1 MSESSDATTT
11 QIDTAVLR
19 TALEEVL
26 SGYFGAPRAILE
38 LQRCPALYRSS
49 FALEELDVK
58 LDDGLTLHLLFKD
71 VSLQGLSE
79 ASRLGKPTFLHD
91 PLREIE
97 TYRRILV
104 PHLPGAALCYGA
116 VADAELGR
124 YWLFLEK
131 VQGVKLPD
139 FGLETW
145 KRVAQWLAAMHT
157 RFARQPDLRELAAVS
172 HLIRYDGDLY
182 RLWPRRAK
190 AFLRQMEP
198 MVPTQAL
205 ERFDRLAEGYDQ
217 VIEHLLALPVTLI
230 HGELYGN
237 NVLIQETA
245 DQLRVCP
252 VDWEM
257 TALGPGLLDLAALI
271 AGEWTEEE
279 KRAMAL
285 AYHDSLVPNNLVPN
299 RGWAPDVEEFLFAL
313 DCCRLH
319 IATQWLGWSE
329 QWLSA
334 SDRRHHW
341 LGEALLVGERV
352 LRTA

>member
-1 MSESSDATTT
+1 MSESIDAAAAKFG
-11 QIDTAVLR
+11 TAALR

-26 SGYFGAPRAILE
+26 SCYFGAPRTIEE

-71 VSLQGLSE
+71 VGLQGLSE
-79 ASRLGKPTFLHD
+79 ASKLGKPTFLHD

-104 PHLPGAALCYGA
+104 SHLPGAALYYGA

-139 FGLETW
+139 FGLDTW

-157 RFARQPDLRELAAVS
+157 RFARQPNLRELAAVS

-182 RLWPRRAK
+182 RLWPRRAQ

-198 MVPTQAL
+198 IVPTQAL
-205 ERFDRLAEGYDQ
+205 QRFDRLVGGYDQ
-217 VIEHLLALPVTLI
+217 VVERLLALPVTLI
-230 HGELYGN
+230 HGEFYGN

-245 DQLRVCP
+245 GQLRVCP
-252 VDWEM
+252 VDWET

-271 AGEWTEEE
+271 SGGWTEEE

-285 AYHDSLVPNNLVPN
+285 AYYDNLVPNN
-299 RGWAPDVEEFLFAL
+299 GWAPAVEDFLFAL

-319 IATQWLGWSE
+319 IAAQWLGWSE
-329 QWLSA
+329 QRPSA
-334 SDRRHHW
+334 SYQRHHW

>member
-1 MSESSDATTT
+1 MSEASDATTT
-11 QIDTAVLR
+11 KIDTAVLR

-26 SGYFGAPRAILE
+26 SRYFGAPRTIEE
-38 LQRCPALYRSS
+38 LQRCPAWYRSS
-49 FALEELDVK
+49 FALEELEVK
-58 LDDGLTLHLLFKD
+58 LDDGATLHLLFKD
-71 VSLQGLSE
+71 VSLEGLSE
-79 ASRLGKPTFLHD
+79 AGRLGKPVFLHD

-104 PHLPGAALCYGA
+104 PHLPGAALYYGA

-139 FGLETW
+139 FALDTW
-145 KRVAQWLAAMHT
+145 KRVAQWLAAMHA
-157 RFARQPDLRELAAVS
+157 RFARRPDLRELAAVS

-182 RLWPRRAK
+182 RLWPRRAQ

-205 ERFDRLAEGYDQ
+205 QRFDRLVGRYDQ
-217 VIEHLLALPVTLI
+217 VIERLLALPVTLI

-252 VDWEM
+252 VDWET

-279 KRAMAL
+279 KRDMAL
-285 AYHDSLVPNNLVPN
+285 AYLDHLAPHDGWEPN
-299 RGWAPDVEEFLFAL
+299 VEEFLSAL

-319 IATQWLGWSE
+319 IAIQWLGWPE

-334 SDRRHHW
+334 SKGRHHW

>member
-1 MSESSDATTT
+1 MSESIDAATAK
-11 QIDTAVLR
+11 IDTTALR

-26 SGYFGAPRAILE
+26 SRYFGAPRAILE
-38 LQRCPALYRSS
+38 LQRCPASYRSS
-49 FALEELDVK
+49 FALEELEVK

-79 ASRLGKPTFLHD
+79 ASKLGKPTFLHD

-104 PHLPGAALCYGA
+104 SHLPGAALYYGA

-139 FGLETW
+139 FGLDTW

-157 RFARQPDLRELAAVS
+157 RFGRLPDLRELAAAS

-182 RLWPRRAK
+182 RLWPRRAQ

-198 MVPTQAL
+198 IVPTQAL
-205 ERFDRLAEGYDQ
+205 ERFDRLVGGYDQ
-217 VIEHLLALPVTLI
+217 VIERLLALPVTLI

-237 NVLIQETA
+237 NVLVQETA
-245 DQLRVCP
+245 DQLRICP
-252 VDWEM
+252 VDWET

-285 AYHDSLVPNNLVPN
+285 AYHDSLVLNN
-299 RGWAPDVEEFLFAL
+299 GWAPDVEEFLFAL

-319 IATQWLGWSE
+319 IAVQWLGWSE

-334 SDRRHHW
+334 SYGRHQW

>member
-1 MSESSDATTT
+1 MSEK
-11 QIDTAVLR
+11 IDTAALR
-19 TALEEVL
+19 TALEGVL
-26 SGYFGAPRAILE
+26 SCYFGAPRAIEE

-49 FALEELDVK
+49 FALEELEVK
-58 LDDGLTLHLLFKD
+58 LDDGLTLHLLCKD

-79 ASRLGKPTFLHD
+79 TSELGKPTFLHD

-97 TYRRILV
+97 TYRQILV
-104 PHLPGAALCYGA
+104 PHLSDTALCYGA

-139 FGLETW
+139 FGLDTW

-172 HLIRYDGDLY
+172 HLIHYDGDLY
-182 RLWPRRAK
+182 RLWPRRAQ
-190 AFLRQMEP
+190 AFLRQMVP

-205 ERFDRLAEGYDQ
+205 QRFDRLVGGYDQ
-217 VIEHLLALPVTLI
+217 VIERLLALPVTLI
-230 HGELYGN
+230 HGEFYGN

-252 VDWEM
+252 VDWET

-271 AGEWTEEE
+271 SGGWTEEE

-285 AYHDSLVPNNLVPN
+285 AYHDNLVPNN
-299 RGWAPDVEEFLFAL
+299 GWAPDVEEFLFAL

-334 SDRRHHW
+334 SYGRDHW

-352 LRTA
+352 LHTA